1 MNTPLILDSGVY
13 AKIFLQEEGRG
24 DVIALLNHIGE
35 NDTPVLC
42 PDIFLYEV
50 LSIAA
55 QNNFPLTKAL
65 AAIRDFEKS
74 YLTIATPTA
83 HQLDLAMHM
92 AETGHPKSGFPSIY
106 DSTYHA
112 MAVSVDGVF
121 VTADKRHV
129 AKAGQYGN
137 VVLLGDWGGLAGI

>member
-1 MNTPLILDSGVY
+1 MSRTAIVLDSGVY
-13 AKIFLQEEGRG
+13 AKIFLREEGRD
-24 DVIALLNHIGE
+24 DVIALLKHIG
-35 NDTPVLC
+35 NNNVSVIC

-55 QNNFPLTKAL
+55 QNSFPLNQAL

-74 YLTIATPTA
+74 YLTIAPPTT
-83 HQLDLAMHM
+83 HQLELAIRMS
-92 AETGHPKSGFPSIY
+92 EDGHAKTGFPSIY

-112 MAVSVDGVF
+112 IAISVDGVF

-137 VVLLGDWGGLAGI
+137 VVLLGDWERVFE